1 MLSHRIPLAT
11 YRLQFN
17 AHFGFQQARQLI
29 EYLHDLGISDAYA
42 SPLFR
47 ACKASTH
54 GYDVV
59 DHSAISPEFGTAE
72 DFRRFA
78 QELHAH
84 QMGLLMD
91 VVPNHMGIDDP
102 NNRLWQDVLENGPGS
117 PYASF
122 FDIDWRPPK
131 EELKNK
137 VLLPFLGDQFGKTLE
152 NQELKLV
159 FAKGSFH
166 LRYFE
171 SRFPLTLRSWP
182 RVLELAQQHAVGR
195 LAPDD
200 PHWMELESIIF
211 SLRSLAPLANTDPE
225 KMHQRQLEHQ
235 VAPRRIASL
244 TTAAPVIREA
254 IEQAVADVNGR
265 PDDPRSFDRLEQ
277 MLSEQAYRLCH
288 WRVAADEINYR
299 RFFDVKELAAIRV
312 ELPAVFR
319 EVHQLVFRYLHE
331 GLVTGLRIDHPDGLL
346 DPERYFGDLQ
356 AEFCQMAGCQPVDV
370 SSGPS
375 RHAELPLYVVAEKI
389 LGRDEPLPN
398 NWAVLGTTGYD
409 FLNLLNG
416 VFIDGRA
423 AVSMRKLYLRFIGEN
438 RRFRDVAY
446 ESKKTIL
453 ERSMSSELQVLARRL
468 DRISESDR
476 YSRDFTLSSLRTALL
491 ETIACFPVYR
501 TYVRPGAA
509 PVSDED
515 RRRIT
520 AALRIAKRRNPELSG
535 SLFDFVGSVLLLEHP
550 PHLSE
555 QQREERREFALRFQQ
570 LSGPVTAKGIED
582 TAFYRDYPLLSLS
595 EVGGDPE
602 TFSTSVEE
610 FHRRSRERSE
620 QWPHTMLASSTHDT
634 KRSEDVRARIN
645 LLSESPAEWEQAIA
659 RWHALNQPHKTEV
672 DGAEAPSLNEE
683 YLFYQTLVG
692 AWPIGDA
699 QAAEREAWDEFI
711 GRIRQFMGKAMKEA
725 KANTSWTNPSE
736 DWEGAVERY
745 IATVLDRQASAEFVE
760 DFERF
765 HAPLAVAGMHNA
777 LAQLVLKAC
786 SPGVPDFYQGTE
798 LWDLS
803 LVDPDNRRPVD
814 FSARRERLAEL
825 KRRSSGDRLAL
836 SAELLDHWRDGRIK
850 LYVTFQALN
859 LRRRQ
864 AALFQ
869 AGEYVPLEISG
880 PAAEHVCAFARRHEG
895 AAVMVVAP
903 RLVLGLQSVGR
914 PLWEPHVWRDTVIHL
929 PFASRQWHDV
939 FTGQSVTFSDQA
951 SPLTAVL
958 GSFPVALLEGAL

>member
-1 MLSHRIPLAT
+1 MLPHRVPLAT

-17 AHFGFQQARQLI
+17 AHFGFAQARQLVG
-29 EYLHDLGISDAYA
+29 YLHDLGVSDAYA

-59 DHSAISPEFGTAE
+59 DHSVISPEFGKE
-72 DFRRFA
+72 DDFRGFA
-78 QELHAH
+78 QALRA
-84 QMGLLMD
+84 QDMGLLMD

-102 NNRLWQDVLENGPGS
+102 NNRLWQNVLENGPGS
-117 PYASF
+117 PYANF

-131 EELKNK
+131 EELRNK
-137 VLLPFLGDQFGKTLE
+137 VLLPFLGDQFGRVLE
-152 NQELKLV
+152 TQDLKLEYS
-159 FAKGSFH
+159 KGSFH

-182 RVLELAQQHAVGR
+182 RVLELAQQHAVGQ

-200 PHWMELESIIF
+200 PHWLELQSIII
-211 SLRSLAPLANTDPE
+211 SLRNLPPLSNTEPD
-225 KMHQRQLEHQ
+225 KVHQRQVEHD
-235 VAPRRIASL
+235 VAPRRIDRLVS
-244 TTAAPVIREA
+244 AAPAVREA
-254 IEQAVADVNGR
+254 IDRAVADLNGH
-265 PDDPRSFDRLEQ
+265 PDDPRSLDRLEQ
-277 MLSEQAYRLCH
+277 MLAEQAYRLCH

-319 EVHQLVFRYLHE
+319 EVHQLVFRYLGE

-356 AEFCQMAGCQPVDV
+356 TEYCQMAGCQPSDF
-370 SSGPS
+370 SAGPA

-389 LGRDEPLPN
+389 LEHDEPLPN

-409 FLNLLNG
+409 FLNLMNG
-416 VFIDGRA
+416 VFIDAREA
-423 AVSMRKLYLRFIGEN
+423 TALRKIYLRFIGEN

-468 DRISESDR
+468 DRISEGDR

-515 RRRIT
+515 RRRIA

-570 LSGPVTAKGIED
+570 LSGPVTAKGLED

-602 TFSTSVEE
+602 SFGTSVEE
-610 FHRRSRERSE
+610 FHRRNRQRNE

-645 LLSESPAEWEQAIA
+645 LLSECPGDWEQALA
-659 RWHALNQPHKTEV
+659 RWQGTNQRHKSEV
-672 DGAEAPSLNEE
+672 DGAEAPSANEE
-683 YLFYQTLVG
+683 YLLYQTLVG
-692 AWPIGDA
+692 AWPLEGTSGD
-699 QAAEREAWDEFI
+699 RWDDFI
-711 GRIRQFMGKAMKEA
+711 GRIGQFMTKAMKEA
-725 KANTSWTNPSE
+725 KLNTSWTNPSE
-736 DWEGAVERY
+736 DWEGAVRRFV
-745 IATVLDRQASAEFVE
+745 AAVLDRQASREFLE
-760 DFERF
+760 DFQRF

-777 LAQLVLKAC
+777 LAQVVLKVC

-814 FSARRERLAEL
+814 FAARREQLADLRQRASGEL
-825 KRRSSGDRLAL
+825 AALTSDLLA
-836 SAELLDHWRDGRIK
+836 HWPDGRIK

-859 LRRRQ
+859 FRRQ
-864 AALFQ
+864 RAALFQ
-869 AGEYVPLEISG
+869 WGEYVPVEVSG
-880 PAAEHVCAFARRHEG
+880 PAAEHACAFARRHEG
-895 AAVMVVAP
+895 AAALVVVP
-903 RLVLGLQSVGR
+903 RLVLRLQSAGK
-914 PLWEPHVWRDTVIHL
+914 PLWSPEVWHDTVLRL
-929 PFASRQWHDV
+929 PFAVRECRDV
-939 FTGQSVTFSDQA
+939 FTGQSFAASDQVL
-951 SPLTAVL
+951 PLTEVL
-958 GSFPVALLEGAL
+958 GSFPVALLSGAA